1 MKVRINKGIG
11 GYSGTSDGAVYYYH
25 PRLKQCL
32 MRKYVVPNNK
42 KNTER
47 TAAIMKNLKLIQPSD
62 AYKQN
67 FKAYLFGYN
76 ELKENLDKPALNWYN
91 LYVRMLFA
99 MQEQYPQVSLLTLSR
114 VQIVAENLPC
124 RTVRAAVEAGLL
136 PEVTDYERLTQEI

>member
-1 MKVRINKGIG
+1 
-11 GYSGTSDGAVYYYH
+11 
-25 PRLKQCL
+25 
-32 MRKYVVPNNK
+32 VPNNK

-76 ELKENLDKPALNWYN
+76 ELKENLDRPALNWYN
-91 LYVRMLFA
+91 IYVRMLFA
-99 MQEQYPQVSLLTLSR
+99 MQEQYTQVSLLTLSR
-114 VQIVAENLPC
+114 AQIVAENLPC